1 MKPSLL
7 MKCLTKAIEK
17 RQALLLTG
25 PPGVGKT
32 DVVKQ
37 ASKITGAELI
47 VSHPV
52 VDDPTNYKGMPW
64 VIQKADGRTEAVF
77 LPFSNLSR
85 IIEAKNLTVFLLDDL
100 GQAPPAV
107 QAAAMQLLL
116 ARSLNEFKISDQ
128 VVFMA
133 CSNRREDKAG
143 VQGILEPVKSRFF
156 AILPFDVD
164 LVDWTIWAAENKMPF
179 DLINFI
185 RWRPELLHQFEAS
198 RDMKNTPCPRT
209 IAHAGEIILSGYPD
223 ECRLEM
229 LAGAAGAGF
238 ATEFVGFL
246 KLKESIPNVDD
257 LIMNPDKADIPNEM
271 SILYALCGALA
282 ERADVHTFKSIIS
295 YAERLTKEYKDAKGQ
310 KREAKA
316 EFNIIII
323 KDCLLKDPALKKNK
337 SFLEWQ
343 IKHKDTIL

>member
-1 MKPSLL
+1 
-7 MKCLTKAIEK
+7 
-17 RQALLLTG
+17 LTG

-37 ASKITGAELI
+37 ASRSAEADLI

-64 VIQKADGRTEAVF
+64 VIQKKDGRTEAVF

-85 IIEAKNLTVFLLDDL
+85 IIEATKLTVFLLDDL

-164 LVDWTIWAAENKMPF
+164 LTDWTIWAAANKMPF
-179 DLINFI
+179 DLINFV

-209 IAHAGEIILSGYPD
+209 IAHAGEIMTSGYPD

-229 LAGAAGAGF
+229 LTGAVGAGF

-246 KLKESIPNVDD
+246 KLKESIPDIDEV
-257 LIMNPDKADIPNEM
+257 IAHPTKADIPTEA
-271 SILYALCGALA
+271 SVLYALCGALA
-282 ERADVHTFKSIIS
+282 ERADAQTFKPIIE

-310 KREAKA
+310 IRQAKA
-316 EFNIIII
+316 EFNIIIVR
-323 KDCLLKDPALKKNK
+323 DCLLKDHSLRKNK
-337 SFLEWQ
+337 SYLEWQ
-343 IKHKDTIL
+343 TKHKDTIL